1 VPRRGEGTTALT
13 AAAIAELVGG
23 TLEGDGAA
31 LAAHVA
37 PLDRAGPGALTVF
50 GSSRYRQWY
59 AVTQASVVL
68 VDPALAAHPGRPRAR
83 VLVERPQDALVDLL
97 AHFAPV
103 EPRPMGIHPTA
114 IVAAD
119 VTIGS
124 GVTIEAFA
132 VVQSDVALA
141 EGVWVGAHSVI
152 GSQVRIGRDTRVHDH
167 VSIGP
172 RVEIGE
178 RCVIH
183 PGSRIGREGFG
194 FVERGGKAVRIPHL
208 GRCVLED
215 GVEIG
220 PNCTIDRGSIDD
232 TVIGAGSKL
241 DAMVHVAHNVRI
253 GRACMLAAQVGI
265 AGSSRLE
272 DGCVLGG
279 QVGLAG
285 HLTIGAGA
293 KLGAKAGVFGDV
305 PAGETWSGYPARP
318 HREFL
323 RAQAAMFKL
332 PQLLRTLEEQDA
344 QGKTRRKESR

>member
-1 VPRRGEGTTALT
+1 M
-13 AAAIAELVGG
+13 VGG

-31 LAAHVA
+31 QAAHVA

-68 VDPALAAHPGRPRAR
+68 VDPSLASLPGRPRAK
-83 VLVERPQDALVDLL
+83 VVVEEPQNALVSVL

-103 EPRPMGIHPTA
+103 ETRSTGVHPTA
-114 IVAAD
+114 IVASDAVLGRD
-119 VTIGS
+119 VAIDAYAIVQAGAEVGERVWIGS
-124 GVTIEAFA
+124 HSV
-132 VVQSDVALA
+132 
-141 EGVWVGAHSVI
+141 VGANASI
-152 GSQVRIGRDTRVHDH
+152 GAGTIIHDH
-167 VSIGP
+167 VSVAPRTQIGA
-172 RVEIGE
+172 
-178 RCVIH
+178 RCTVH
-183 PGSRIGREGFG
+183 PGARLGREGFG
-194 FVERGGKAVRIPHL
+194 FVERDGKAVRIPHL
-208 GRCVLED
+208 GRCIVED
-215 GVEIG
+215 DVEIG

-253 GRACMLAAQVGI
+253 GRGCMLAAQVGI

-293 KLGAKAGVFGDV
+293 KLAAKAGVFGDV

-318 HREFL
+318 HREAL
-323 RAQAAMFKL
+323 RAQAALFKL
-332 PQLLRTLEEQDA
+332 PPLLRSLEDRAGADDQA
-344 QGKTRRKESR
+344 AGSRGRRKGST